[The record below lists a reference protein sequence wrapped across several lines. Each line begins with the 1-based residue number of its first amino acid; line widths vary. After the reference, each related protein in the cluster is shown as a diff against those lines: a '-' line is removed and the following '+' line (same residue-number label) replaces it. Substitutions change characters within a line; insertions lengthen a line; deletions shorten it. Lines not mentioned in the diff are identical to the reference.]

1 MHLFSAKNETFFAQP
16 LLLPWVMI
24 PAVHVSTQ
32 IRVQD
37 VVPVWNYVYALLL
50 SPTEVSGVISVIEE

>member
-1 MHLFSAKNETFFAQP
+1 
-16 LLLPWVMI
+16 MI

-37 VVPVWNYVYALLL
+37 AVPVWNYVCALLL
-50 SPTEVSGVISVIEE
+50 SPTEVSGVISVIEEQEWLKYLPECDT